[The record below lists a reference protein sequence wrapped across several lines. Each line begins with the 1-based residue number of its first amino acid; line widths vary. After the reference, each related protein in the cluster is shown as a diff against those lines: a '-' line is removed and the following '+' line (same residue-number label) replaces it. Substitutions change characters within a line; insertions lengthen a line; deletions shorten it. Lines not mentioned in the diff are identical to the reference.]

1 MHSRSRAVAAGLV
14 VLCACTQL
22 PDVPPP
28 SASVDGDI
36 PLGPPRYALGLRT
49 EEKLSPV
56 DRSVRS
62 LRADVFSFIRAS
74 PQVEALELLIQ
85 TENVSLL
92 TANSDAGPAARL
104 YHWCGLRATDPASA
118 EDPGT
123 RLLKSRDPVM
133 VFDADL
139 HHMRTVGWVAR
150 RAMETGFCESLAPE
164 VAGDPWVKAERG
176 IVRLRPSAFP
186 EVPQA
191 VRDDLERRGCRIPQT
206 PGGDRWQNI
215 VPGRFAAARASDWA
229 ALCSRSGVS
238 TILVYP
244 NGTARGVRQVHRAD
258 DRGYLQQDVN
268 GIVFSRRISAATP
281 AYIRVKNHPTLVPG
295 LPRFDH
301 DGINDAFVG
310 KASTVWYRSAGRWL
324 KLLGAD

>member
-1 MHSRSRAVAAGLV
+1 MHNRSRALAAAGLV
-14 VLCACTQL
+14 VLAACTRL

-28 SASVDGDI
+28 SAADRDI
-36 PLGPPRYALGLRT
+36 PLGPPRYAALQT
-49 EEKLSPV
+49 PDPSLSPV
-56 DRSVRS
+56 DRAVRS
-62 LRADVFSFIRAS
+62 LDAREFSFIRSS
-74 PQVEALELLIQ
+74 PQVEALQLLID

-92 TANSDAGPAARL
+92 ASLVNAGPAARL

-118 EDPGT
+118 EEAGA
-123 RLLKSRDPVM
+123 RLLKSRELVV

-139 HHMRTVGWVAR
+139 HHTRTASWVAR
-150 RAMETGFCESLAPE
+150 RALETGFCDSFAPE
-164 VAGDPWVKAERG
+164 TSADPWMTAERR

-186 EVPQA
+186 EVPHA

-215 VPGRFAAARASDWA
+215 VSGRFTGPRALDWA
-229 ALCSRSGVS
+229 ALCSRNGSS

-244 NGTARGVRQVHRAD
+244 NGAARGVLEVHRAE
-258 DRGYLQQDVN
+258 DRGYLQQDTE
-268 GIVFSRRISAATP
+268 GIVFSRHISPATP

-310 KASTVWYRSAGRWL
+310 KASTIWFLSAGRWL

>member
-1 MHSRSRAVAAGLV
+1 MRRVAAAGLV
-14 VLCACTQL
+14 VLAACTRV

-28 SASVDGDI
+28 PASVDGDI

-49 EEKLSPV
+49 EENLSPV
-56 DRSVRS
+56 DRSVRA

-104 YHWCGLRATDPASA
+104 YHWCGLRATDPANAA
-118 EDPGT
+118 ETGA
-123 RLLKSRDPVM
+123 RLLKSREPVV

-139 HHMRTVGWVAR
+139 HHTRTVGWVAR
-150 RAMETGFCESLAPE
+150 RAMDTGFCESLAPE
-164 VAGDPWVKAERG
+164 AAGDPWAKAERA
-176 IVRLRPSAFP
+176 IVRLRPMAFP
-186 EVPQA
+186 DVPQV

-215 VPGRFAAARASDWA
+215 VPGRFIGPRAMDWA
-229 ALCSRSGVS
+229 ALCSRAGAS

-244 NGTARGVRQVHRAD
+244 NATTRGVLEVHRAD
-258 DRGYLQQDVN
+258 DRGYLQQEPDA
-268 GIVFSRRISAATP
+268 IVYSRQISVATP

-301 DGINDAFVG
+301 DGITDAFTG